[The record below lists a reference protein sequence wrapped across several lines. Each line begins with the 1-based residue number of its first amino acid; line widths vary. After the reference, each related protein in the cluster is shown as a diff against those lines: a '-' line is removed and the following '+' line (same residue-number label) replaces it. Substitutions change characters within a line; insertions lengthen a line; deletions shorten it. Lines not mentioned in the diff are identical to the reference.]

1 VLLHLFCIVKV
12 SVVIPVYFNEGSIL
26 KTYEK
31 VNFQLSN
38 HNDVSSFEL
47 IIIDDGSLDG
57 SFNEMLEVKK
67 SSPNIVRI
75 IKFTRNFGQLAA
87 MNAGYK
93 ISTGD
98 CVINISADLQDPP
111 ELINQMIDC
120 FAARESEIVICTRL
134 NREDGWYRKFTS
146 LIFYKTMRILT
157 FENMP
162 QGGFDFV
169 LLSRRAVDFLLSNN
183 ESNAFWQGKIL
194 WSGFATKYIPYL
206 RKERATGVSRWSFR
220 KKLKYFLDGIFAYS
234 YFPVRLMSFL
244 GIGSFL
250 SGFIYAII
258 ITLNYFIGDIPFK
271 GWAPLMI
278 LILVLSGLQMLMLG
292 FVGEYLWRTLDQVRG
307 RPEYVI
313 ESIDD

>member
-1 VLLHLFCIVKV
+1 MKV

-31 VNFQLSN
+31 VNFHLSN
-38 HNDVSSFEL
+38 HNDVGSFE
-47 IIIDDGSLDG
+47 IIIVDDGSLDG

-67 SSPNIVRI
+67 LSPNIVRI

-134 NREDGWYRKFTS
+134 NREDGWHRKITS
-146 LIFYKTMRILT
+146 RIFYKMMRILT
-157 FENMP
+157 FDNMP
-162 QGGFDFV
+162 KGGFDFV
-169 LLSRRAVDFLLSNN
+169 LLSRRAVDFLISNN
-183 ESNAFWQGKIL
+183 EANAFWQGKIL
-194 WSGFATKYIPYL
+194 WSGFSTKYIPYV
-206 RKERATGVSRWSFR
+206 RKVRDIGVSRWTFS
-220 KKLKYFLDGIFAYS
+220 KKLKLFLDGIFAYS

-244 GIGSFL
+244 GVGSFL
-250 SGFIYAII
+250 CGFVYAIVI
-258 ITLNYFIGDIPFK
+258 VLNYFVGDIPFK

-278 LILVLSGLQMLMLG
+278 LILVLSGLQMLMIG
-292 FVGEYLWRTLDQVRG
+292 FIGEYLWRTLDQVRG

-313 ESIDD
+313 ESVDC